1 MSIATRSPVPG
12 GSHQRPGDTEVEGNA
27 RLTASTGLVLL
38 VLFAVQVGTVV
49 ASVKS
54 HLTPHVVVGLLLVPP
69 LVVKL
74 GAVSWRFVRYY
85 QRDPAYQ
92 RKGPPTPA
100 LRILGPALLLT
111 TVSLFV
117 SGITLLLA
125 PTAFGG
131 PRGAMFYV
139 HDGSFYLW
147 TLLLV
152 GHLAGHRR
160 DLRRLALR
168 DWVGRTRATVRRAP
182 LRQAIV
188 LLSLAAGLAL
198 ALSLVGHVRGY
209 QHVLHHARV
218 ASGEGATRTGAVTRD
233 PAGSARPL
241 RRGAL
246 VDVVREARRA

>member
-1 MSIATRSPVPG
+1 MTLATRSPAPG
-12 GSHQRPGDTEVEGNA
+12 GSQRRRSDAEVEGNA

-69 LVVKL
+69 LLVKL

-92 RKGPPTPA
+92 RKGPPAPA
-100 LRILGPALLLT
+100 LRIMGPALLLAT
-111 TVSLFV
+111 LALFV

-131 PRGAMFYV
+131 PCGAMFYV

-147 TLLLV
+147 TLLLL

-160 DLRRLALR
+160 DIRRLALR
-168 DWVGRTRATVRRAP
+168 DWVGRSRATVRHAP

-198 ALSLVGHVRGY
+198 ALALVGQVRGY

-218 ASGEGATRTGAVTRD
+218 ASSFAASPKGGAEV
-233 PAGSARPL
+233 
-241 RRGAL
+241 
-246 VDVVREARRA
+246 